1 MTRSARQYEYRPTS
15 PFVGLR
21 RAVYGSGPGFK
32 DEFFEELEEQ
42 SAGHRHA
49 NMRRSSRAY

>member
-15 PFVGLR
+15 PFMGLR